1 MRIHREIEQRTD
13 EWLTIKNGKTSG
25 SGVKPILS
33 ARSKGPWET
42 YAFELIAQMENKEPC
57 KYENG
62 YLSKAVQ
69 WGQDMEPFA
78 IKAFEKRTGKI
89 VEDIGWIEST
99 DPKLDGRSGCSPDGI
114 IDIYEWIEVKCF
126 DTKNHIQAIVDNK
139 VPAINMP
146 QIINYFVIN
155 PDLKVVHFI
164 LYDPRVKT
172 EARRLHIIE
181 VPRESVQKEVDKLYD
196 GLIDFH
202 DMVDHLYRCY
212 TQTDVK

>member
-1 MRIHREIEQRTD
+1 MKLFRNIQQRSD
-13 EWLTIKNGKTSG
+13 EWLTVKRGKTSG

-33 ARSKGPWET
+33 AKSKGPWEI
-42 YAFELIAQMENKEPC
+42 YAFDLIAEMEDKSPC

-62 YLSKAVQ
+62 FLSKAVQ

-78 IKAFEKRTGKI
+78 IKAFEARTGLM

-99 DPKLDGRSGCSPDGI
+99 DPKLDGKSGCSPDGI

-126 DTKNHIQAIVDNK
+126 NTSNHIKCIINNV
-139 VPAINMP
+139 VPSENMP

-155 PDLKVVHFI
+155 PDLKKVHFI

-172 EARRLHIIE
+172 ESKKLHIIE
-181 VPRESVQKEVDKLYD
+181 VLRESVQKDIDKLYD
-196 GLIDFH
+196 GLVEFH
-202 DMVDHLYRCY
+202 DMVDSLYRCY
-212 TQTDVK
+212 SSS